1 MTSFLFWNLNK
12 KPLSKEIAKLCHNY
26 SIDILILAENDISED
41 ELLLELNKGV
51 KAEYISAINLSPK
64 LAFFIRFSTN
74 NFLPIRDEGGIAVRA
89 LNIPIGIE
97 IIVVGVHLPSKLYMK
112 EGDQIFNSV
121 RLAEV
126 IREVEEELGHSN
138 TLVVGD
144 FNMNP
149 FESGFISA
157 GGLHAVMDKTVA
169 RKLNRKVQG
178 VNFPFF
184 YNPMWRILGDSI
196 SGPAGTYYYSDSS
209 YECYFWNTF
218 DQVIIRPQLIPYF
231 QEDSLEIVKHINDIP
246 LIDENGVPDKHH
258 FSDHLPI
265 LFNLK
270 FERGS

>member
-1 MTSFLFWNLNK
+1 MVSFLFWNLNK
-12 KPLSKEIAKLCHNY
+12 KPLSKVIAKLCHNY
-26 SIDILILAENDISED
+26 NIDVLILAENDISED

-51 KAEYISAINLSPK
+51 TAEYISAINLSPK
-64 LAFFIRFSTN
+64 LTFFIRFPPN
-74 NFLPIRDEGGIAVRA
+74 NFLLIRDEGGIAVRE
-89 LNIPIGIE
+89 LNLPTGIK
-97 IIVVGVHLPSKLYMK
+97 IIVIGVHLPSKLYMK
-112 EGDQIFNSV
+112 ERDQTYHSV

-157 GGLHAVMDKTVA
+157 GGLHAVMDKTIA
-169 RKLNRKVQG
+169 RKFTRRVQG
-178 VNFPFF
+178 VKYPFF

-231 QEDSLEIVKHINDIP
+231 EEDSLEIRMIGFLGNESQ
-246 LIDENGVPDKHH
+246 L
-258 FSDHLPI
+258 
-265 LFNLK
+265 
-270 FERGS
+270 